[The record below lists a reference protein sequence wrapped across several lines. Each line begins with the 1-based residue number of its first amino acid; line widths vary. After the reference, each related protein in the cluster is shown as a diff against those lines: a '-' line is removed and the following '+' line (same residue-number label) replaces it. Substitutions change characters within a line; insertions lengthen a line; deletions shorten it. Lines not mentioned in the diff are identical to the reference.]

1 MRDVFFDARINN
13 CRTNSWVS
21 GDLRRHDA
29 FFQGGKIHVAES
41 TKSELSGYGFDFED
55 GGTVDCKVCIQERN
69 PASNVSLLPSRFANR
84 TTQKTYYVIKT

>member
-1 MRDVFFDARINN
+1 M
-13 CRTNSWVS
+13 S

-69 PASNVSLLPSRFANR
+69 VCVIASLPVRQQNYTENVLRN
-84 TTQKTYYVIKT
+84 